1 MHILAW
7 FSVQILLM
15 PGWKLNLCHLAA
27 SKEAKPSKAGRRGRA
42 RCRCCCFVRRQ
53 LHQQWLQL
61 PENKQIRGHL
71 IYPDTLKNPTNPTN
85 KGFLFQLTS
94 VLTCKPLRSLEAAEQ
109 EARPIWHPQ
118 LPRILMFVPRLS
130 SSHQS
135 SRYFKFSS
143 RLPVY
148 NQCQDKVRNQSTSPP
163 RPFFTAR
170 CTTSQRV
177 NCWFSRNSGE

>member
-1 MHILAW
+1 MVLGCSHPSWSRNQKTLPLRSALCSPPEDMCNLYAHLGMV
-7 FSVQILLM
+7 SVQILLM
-15 PGWKLNLCHLAA
+15 PRWKLNLCHLAA

-118 LPRILMFVPRLS
+118 LPRILMFVPR
-130 SSHQS
+130 
-135 SRYFKFSS
+135 R
-143 RLPVY
+143 
-148 NQCQDKVRNQSTSPP
+148 
-163 RPFFTAR
+163 
-170 CTTSQRV
+170 
-177 NCWFSRNSGE
+177 